1 MAKFAFTAEEL
12 TRAQS
17 QMNERLRGLHEDSLA
32 SALYGQTTS
41 QTSDAFDFR
50 TMRPAEP
57 RKPSRF
63 SGIEVVDLEPDA
75 DGVCCVPAEML
86 PFVRAL

>member
-1 MAKFAFTAEEL
+1 MAKTAFTTEEL
-12 TRAQS
+12 LRVQAA
-17 QMNERLRGLHEDSLA
+17 MNERLRGLHEDSLA

-41 QTSDAFDFR
+41 QTSDTFDFR

-63 SGIEVVDLEPDA
+63 DGIEVVDLEPDA
-75 DGVCCVPAEML
+75 DGVWSVPVEML